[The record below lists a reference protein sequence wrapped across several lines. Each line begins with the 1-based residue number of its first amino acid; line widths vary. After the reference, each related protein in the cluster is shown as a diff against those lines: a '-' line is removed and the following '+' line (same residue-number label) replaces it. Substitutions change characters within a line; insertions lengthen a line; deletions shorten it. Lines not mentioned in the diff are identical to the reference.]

1 MHIFFQNN
9 QYLGSYY
16 FTRSADDPVPVN
28 AGGMS
33 TERSRKGSSVLL
45 LAWQVRQVTQ
55 DWSVPP
61 NTAVTTELD
70 WDQSEISIQDSTNQ
84 RRVFTWERSEE
95 CSDSRILWSTH
106 GSRCSSS
113 VCSLSTN
120 HSSVFRLK

>member
-1 MHIFFQNN
+1 
-9 QYLGSYY
+9 
-16 FTRSADDPVPVN
+16 
-28 AGGMS
+28 MS

-45 LAWQVRQVTQ
+45 LAWHVRQVTQ

-120 HSSVFRLK
+120 HSSVFRLVPQID